1 MKQWKVIYSGQAK
14 LDLLNISDYIR
25 YNLLAPQSAIRITD
39 KIMDE
44 IKKLDSM
51 PERFSLYQEEP
62 WYSLGLRFFP
72 VENYTVFYYPES
84 QTGVVQIIRI
94 MYSGQNESAH
104 LPTQFN
110 N

>member
-51 PERFSLYQEEP
+51 PERFSLYQEDP
-62 WYSLGLRFFP
+62 WHSLGLRFFP

-94 MYSGQNESAH
+94 MYSGQNESGH
-104 LPTQFN
+104 LPTQLN

>member
-1 MKQWKVIYSGQAK
+1 
-14 LDLLNISDYIR
+14 
-25 YNLLAPQSAIRITD
+25 
-39 KIMDE
+39 MDE

-51 PERFSLYQEEP
+51 PERFSLYQEDP

-84 QTGVVQIIRI
+84 QTGVVQIIRT
-94 MYSGQNESAH
+94 MYIRTMYRGQNESGH

>member
-1 MKQWKVIYSGQAK
+1 M
-14 LDLLNISDYIR
+14 
-25 YNLLAPQSAIRITD
+25 LAPQSAIRITD

-51 PERFSLYQEEP
+51 PERFSLYQEDP

-84 QTGVVQIIRI
+84 QTGVVQIIRT
-94 MYSGQNESAH
+94 MYIRTMYRGQNESGH

>member
-14 LDLLNISDYIR
+14 LDLLNIADYIR

-84 QTGVVQIIRI
+84 QTDVVQIIRI
-94 MYSGQNESAH
+94 MYSGQNESGH
-104 LPTQFN
+104 LPTQLN

>member
-1 MKQWKVIYSGQAK
+1 MKQWKVIYSGQAE
-14 LDLLNISDYIR
+14 LDLLNIADYIR

-94 MYSGQNESAH
+94 MYSGQNESSH
-104 LPTQFN
+104 LPTQLN

>member
-14 LDLLNISDYIR
+14 LDLLNITDDIR

-51 PERFSLYQEEP
+51 PERFSLYQEDP
-62 WYSLGLRFFP
+62 WHSLGLRFFP

-94 MYSGQNESAH
+94 MYSGQNESGH
-104 LPTQFN
+104 LPTQLN

>member
-14 LDLLNISDYIR
+14 LDLLNITDDIR

-51 PERFSLYQEEP
+51 PERFSLYQEDP
-62 WYSLGLRFFP
+62 WYNLGLRFLP

-94 MYSGQNESAH
+94 MYSGQNESGH
-104 LPTQFN
+104 LPTQLN

>member
-14 LDLLNISDYIR
+14 LDLLNIADDIC
-25 YNLLAPQSAIRITD
+25 YNLLDPQSAIRITD

-51 PERFSLYQEEP
+51 PERFSLYQEDP

-72 VENYTVFYYPES
+72 VENCTVFYYPES

-94 MYSGQNESAH
+94 MYSGQNESGH
-104 LPTQFN
+104 LPTQLN

>member
-14 LDLLNISDYIR
+14 LDLLNITDDIR

-51 PERFSLYQEEP
+51 PERFSLYQEGP
-62 WYSLGLRFFP
+62 
-72 VENYTVFYYPES
+72 
-84 QTGVVQIIRI
+84 
-94 MYSGQNESAH
+94 
-104 LPTQFN
+104 
-110 N
+110 

>member
-14 LDLLNISDYIR
+14 LDLLNIADYIR

-72 VENYTVFYYPES
+72 VENYTVFYYSES
-84 QTGVVQIIRI
+84 QTSVVQIIRI
-94 MYSGQNESAH
+94 MYSGQNESSH
-104 LPTQFN
+104 LPTQLN